1 MLARGGSRAIN
12 PGPTPIMSGL
22 AEIAAKFANLSG
34 AAGLTVRTKDVQRPR
49 FLRNRSQC
57 RTHFLLPCHAM
68 TTVGVQMEQKQIRT
82 RIALLA
88 VATIFIVTVE
98 GARAADECLEKPNA
112 PSPQGS
118 HWYYRTDR
126 TTNRQCWYL
135 GPERGKVAS
144 LARQDTD
151 SARPSSKMSA
161 PSAQTLVQ
169 ATAAETATAEVI
181 PEAAPVEITAGQGNT
196 SEADSTVTPS
206 ESWVGIPP
214 PPISSDR
221 GSVSVRDSY
230 AEEQSATA
238 PEMGLTGSIVSST
251 EKAVRTLAS
260 SFFVQFCALL
270 AVTLGLVAIIV
281 RMIFTLSVRRPM
293 PNQSES
299 AQGQCSAA
307 STDVPE
313 TFAHDS
319 TLATVGYQVDA
330 READSAP
337 QTVADAVIA
346 PDTIIR
352 ISTAAAHET
361 GMADSTDWVSSPPSD
376 TVAGIE
382 SNLQHLLQELDQLR
396 HEWACRGFEPTRKA
410 VA

>member
-1 MLARGGSRAIN
+1 MIPRRMAL
-12 PGPTPIMSGL
+12 L
-22 AEIAAKFANLSG
+22 V
-34 AAGLTVRTKDVQRPR
+34 AGIT
-49 FLRNRSQC
+49 
-57 RTHFLLPCHAM
+57 
-68 TTVGVQMEQKQIRT
+68 
-82 RIALLA
+82 IALAA
-88 VATIFIVTVE
+88 VNVTVKPS
-98 GARAADECLEKPNA
+98 RAADECLEKPNA

-118 HWYYRTDR
+118 HWYYRLDR

-135 GPERGKVAS
+135 GSERRKVAP
-144 LARQDTD
+144 LARQDTA

-169 ATAAETATAEVI
+169 ATAVETATAEVI
-181 PEAAPVEITAGQGNT
+181 PEAAPVEITAGEGNT
-196 SEADSTVTPS
+196 SEAPTVTLS
-206 ESWVGIPP
+206 KFWAGIPT
-214 PPISSDR
+214 PISSDSV
-221 GSVSVRDSY
+221 SVSVRDSY

-238 PEMGLTGSIVSST
+238 PQEMGLTGSIVSST

-270 AVTLGLVAIIV
+270 AIALGLVAIIV
-281 RMIFTLSVRRPM
+281 RIIFTLSVRRRM
-293 PNQSES
+293 LNQSQS

-307 STDVPE
+307 STDEQVLE
-313 TFAHDS
+313 TFTHDS
-319 TLATVGYQVDA
+319 ILATVGYQVDA

-337 QTVADAVIA
+337 ETVADAVIA

-352 ISTAAAHET
+352 TSTAAAHEAGT
-361 GMADSTDWVSSPPSD
+361 ADSSDWVSSPPSN

-396 HEWACRGFEPTRKA
+396 HDWACRGFEPTRKA